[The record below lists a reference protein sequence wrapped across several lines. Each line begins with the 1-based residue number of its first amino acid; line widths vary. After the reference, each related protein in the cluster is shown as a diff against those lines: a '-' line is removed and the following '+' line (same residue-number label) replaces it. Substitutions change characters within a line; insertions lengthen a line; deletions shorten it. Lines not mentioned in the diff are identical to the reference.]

1 MKWRSNVLDHQLS
14 QRVLLKGAC
23 FFIQIVSSVWWNTII
38 SISSALPSIIRVVQ
52 TLGWKWPKGKPNLK
66 GMASCNQTKEKT
78 ELDSLRQLLPC
89 TQMPFRLSFSI
100 FYLYFYFCSIITQ
113 TSTAYEPEADNDNSR
128 LTALQT
134 FSQRGQGGF
143 LLTGSIQK
151 KDYRL
156 PLEDVRKL
164 SHKSFRHRAKN
175 SSIYPA
181 FHL

>member
-89 TQMPFRLSFSI
+89 IRKCHLDFPSPFSI
-100 FYLYFYFCSIITQ
+100 SISISVLSLLKLALPMSLRQIMTIPGLQPCRLLAKEVRGAFYLLDRFRKKIIG
-113 TSTAYEPEADNDNSR
+113 Y
-128 LTALQT
+128 L
-134 FSQRGQGGF
+134 
-143 LLTGSIQK
+143 
-151 KDYRL
+151 
-156 PLEDVRKL
+156 
-164 SHKSFRHRAKN
+164 
-175 SSIYPA
+175 
-181 FHL
+181 